1 MTIYFLYARKSTDVE
16 DKQVRSIDDQLAVLL
31 ALAKEENI
39 NISQEFIEK
48 QSAKKPGR
56 PVFNEMLNRIEKGE
70 AQGIICWKLDRLAR
84 NPVDSGRIS
93 WLLKQGTIQ
102 HIQTHDRSFRPT
114 DNVLM
119 TSVEFGMANQF
130 ILDLK
135 TNTKR
140 GLHAKAKRGDY
151 PGLAPIG
158 YINDSRIKLVAVDK
172 KKSKI
177 VRRAFEL
184 YAEGNWRLE
193 DATNF
198 LAENGIKTKGGIP
211 IKRDQVSYMLSNPFY
226 IGLFRYAGELHEGNH
241 EPIITKQLFD
251 KVQEAL
257 KARSKPPRYA
267 KNNPQ
272 ALCGALR
279 CGSCGMMITA
289 EHKFKHQKNGNVH
302 EYTYYRCTRKNKSV
316 RCSEP
321 PVREEVLNR
330 QLSGLLKKYA
340 IPADWAAELSK
351 MADKDEKEAV
361 QSSATFAQEIKSEI
375 QTISQKLQRL
385 LTAYL
390 DQDIEQESY
399 RSEKANLLSRK
410 KSLEEKIGNL
420 EQGAIA
426 WVEPL
431 RNWIKDGQMLNEIT
445 ETTPLPL
452 KKSFVKKVFGL
463 NPSVSLGTGLT
474 LHAREARGVPQ
485 IQWASIA
492 EAHQKFSETDTCLI
506 VERVTGI
513 EPVPQPWEGRVLPL
527 YDTRESARTT
537 LLSY

>member
-1 MTIYFLYARKSTDVE
+1 MTNYFLYARKSTDVE
-16 DKQVRSIDDQLAVLL
+16 DKQVRSIDDQLAVLR
-31 ALAKEENI
+31 ALAKDEKLNI
-39 NISQEFIEK
+39 AHEFIEK

-70 AQGIICWKLDRLAR
+70 AQGIVCWKLDRLAR
-84 NPVDSGRIS
+84 NPVDSGRVS
-93 WLLKQGTIQ
+93 WLLQQSVIQ
-102 HIQTHDRSFRPT
+102 HIQTHDRSFYPT

-198 LAENGIKTKGGIP
+198 LAEHGIKTKGGIP

-241 EPIITKQLFD
+241 EPIVTKQLFD

-272 ALCGALR
+272 ALCGAIR

-289 EHKFKHQKNGNVH
+289 EHKIKRQKNGNVH
-302 EYTYYRCTRKNKSV
+302 EYTYYRCTRKNKAI

-330 QLSGLLKKYA
+330 QLSDLLKKYA
-340 IPADWAAELSK
+340 LPSEWAAELSK
-351 MADKDEKEAV
+351 MADKDEKEAAHSTTALV
-361 QSSATFAQEIKSEI
+361 QETRGEI
-375 QTISQKLQRL
+375 QAISQKLQRL

-399 RSEKANLLSRK
+399 RSEKAELLSRK

-431 RNWIKDGQMLNEIT
+431 RNWIKDAQMLNGID

-492 EAHQKFSETDTCLI
+492 EAHQKFSKTDVCNI
-506 VERVTGI
+506 MEPMVGI
-513 EPVPQPWEGRVLPL
+513 EP
-527 YDTRESARTT
+527 TT
-537 LLSY
+537 FALRKRCSTN